1 VRRLRQLLRKRGLR
15 NAERV
20 LVVEGAELLAVA
32 LTAGVRVEAV
42 YVAPEGADVPAVA
55 EVTGRALAVG
65 ARVFDLGPG
74 VMERVASTVTPQPV
88 LAVVGWEPAA
98 LDDLVAATFV
108 VVCADVRDPGNVGTV
123 IRTADASGADAV
135 VCCEGTVDPT
145 NPKCVRATAG
155 SLFHLPVVVGGAAV
169 DVVGDLASRGLSTV
183 GASVSGG
190 QDYAEFDWC
199 RPVALVLGN
208 EASGL
213 DAEVAGALDA
223 GVTIPMRGRAESLN
237 VSVAAAVLC
246 FEALRQRRSD
256 RSPGAPPGP
265 SASGS
270 TMPGMDHGPTGR
282 AGGSAG
288 GPG

>member
-1 VRRLRQLLRKRGLR
+1 MRRLRQLLRKRSLR
-15 NAERV
+15 SAERV

-32 LTAGVRVEAV
+32 LAAGARVEAV

-55 EVTGRALAVG
+55 EVTARALAVG

-98 LDDLVAATFV
+98 LGDLAGAALV
-108 VVCADVRDPGNVGTV
+108 VVCADLRDPGNVGTV

-135 VCCEGTVDPT
+135 VCCDGTVDPT

-169 DVVGDLASRGLSTV
+169 DVVTDLASRGLSTV
-183 GASVSGG
+183 GTAVSGG
-190 QDYAEFDWC
+190 LDYAEFDWR

-213 DAEVAGALDA
+213 DAQVTAALGAA
-223 GVTIPMRGRAESLN
+223 VTVPMAGRAESLN

-246 FEALRQRRSD
+246 FEALRQRRAD
-256 RSPGAPPGP
+256 RSPGVPPGP
-265 SASGS
+265 SAPGS
-270 TMPGMDHGPTGR
+270 TMPGMDHGATGR
-282 AGGSAG
+282 ARGSAG

>member
-1 VRRLRQLLRKRGLR
+1 MRRLRQLLRKRGLR

-32 LTAGVRVEAV
+32 LAAGARVEAV

-88 LAVVGWEPAA
+88 LAVVGWEAAA
-98 LDDLVAATFV
+98 LDDLAAATFV

-169 DVVGDLASRGLSTV
+169 DVVADLASRGLSSV
-183 GASVSGG
+183 GAAVSGG
-190 QDYAEFDWC
+190 QDYTEFDWR

-213 DAEVAGALDA
+213 DAQVGAALDA
-223 GVTIPMRGRAESLN
+223 GVSIPMVGRAESLN

-246 FEALRQRRSD
+246 FEALRQRRAD
-256 RSPGAPPGP
+256 RPAGAPLGRG
-265 SASGS
+265 ASGS